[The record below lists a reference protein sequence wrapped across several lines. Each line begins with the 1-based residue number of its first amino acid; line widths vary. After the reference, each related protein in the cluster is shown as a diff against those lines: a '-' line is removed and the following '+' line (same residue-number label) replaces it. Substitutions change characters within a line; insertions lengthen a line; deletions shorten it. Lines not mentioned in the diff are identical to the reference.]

1 MPVNTTCDASYSLL
15 LENLENLETWETVN
29 NKAARCV
36 PKPIDSA
43 AEFQTHD
50 VSFAGDFFCHFRSSL
65 LGTIS
70 TFSSGLPVARAR
82 KRKRETIFFFFGEL
96 WVPCQKS

>member
-50 VSFAGDFFCHFRSSL
+50 VSFAGDFF
-65 LGTIS
+65 
-70 TFSSGLPVARAR
+70 LPLS
-82 KRKRETIFFFFGEL
+82 IFAIGHNFYF
-96 WVPCQKS
+96 